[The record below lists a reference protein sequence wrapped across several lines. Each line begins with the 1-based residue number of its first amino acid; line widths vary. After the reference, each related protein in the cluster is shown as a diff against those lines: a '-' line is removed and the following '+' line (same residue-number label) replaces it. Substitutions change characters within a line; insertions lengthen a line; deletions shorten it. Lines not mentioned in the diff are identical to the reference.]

1 MLGLEVFLKL
11 CYCILG
17 FVVVDDG
24 VILLLYCFF
33 EFLIDWSIDKF
44 FGKLLILLLCFKLDS
59 FLFEDV
65 L

>member
-11 CYCILG
+11 CYRILG

-33 EFLIDWSIDKF
+33 EFLIDRSIDKF
-44 FGKLLILLLCFKLDS
+44 FGKLLILLLRFKLDS